1 MGAKPN
7 SDTGTYEEQLSELES
22 RLKGHDQDESMLGDV
37 GLAIRNLLARNGG
50 SEGHIRQILERQFDQ
65 GNLRRET
72 YELVEKLL
80 GKIVAEGGPPGP
92 DPDSV
97 EEPYVD
103 TAVIDPPG
111 ETKAAERV
119 NEQLQIGSVLRDRY
133 LLKEQ
138 VAEGSMGTVY
148 KALDRRLAET
158 GDENPFVAIK
168 VLSPKLSRNGTAL
181 RALQQE
187 AAKGRCLSHP
197 NIVRFIDLDREDE
210 LFFIV
215 MEWLPGRSLARI
227 LDDNRGSTLE
237 FSTAMNIVRQTARAL
252 TYAHQRGVIHA
263 DVKPG
268 NIIITPQGKVKLI
281 DFGVARVRQKE
292 NEGKSRFD
300 PNVMR
305 AGSPAYSSMQV
316 LTGEDPVPADDV
328 FSLAC
333 LMYRLIAG
341 YRVFGPRNAAD
352 AAQEGM
358 EPQVAPGLSGEQW
371 QVLRKALSYPRVTR
385 FDSPKAFMDAFA
397 GAPDKGAAARLRA
410 EQRPPAPVAVTA
422 SAAEPVMDKK
432 IAAVEAPGAGE
443 QSSSGVFE
451 VGADET
457 TQVAVDVPMRAG
469 RDSIMFEK
477 KEEPASGS
485 RAWLFVAAVIV
496 ISATAVIYR
505 PQLINDL
512 SLDESFDALTGF
524 VDGLAEQIV
533 DSPALPSD
541 GAEDVTTAEIEALE
555 ALPDE
560 ADVVETAAAADSENV
575 VEELVIDSTTG
586 AVDAVVQPD
595 GAPVGPSA
603 NGVAAVAEP
612 TVDAAA
618 EPAPEPLPPPVDF
631 SILPAPAAILE
642 LAGDQS
648 SAAVSATIREG
659 SDEIY
664 IDVVRNGDLAESREF
679 TFSEATDDGGRSDAS
694 SDRYSLGNNGV
705 LLFER
710 GQPRARLSVS
720 VPSNELREP
729 DLGVTLGLFDSIDSA
744 SAVGLVRLTVEDD
757 DQRAFEATLPVN
769 TVGFTSAGITVR
781 EFDPAVQVDLV
792 RYRPDSTAIEIP
804 YRFVDVSASEG
815 QDYFAP
821 GLSVVYFGPGQRTAR
836 ILVPLGQDARP
847 EQDEL
852 FTIELD
858 TVAAPANSGIYA
870 QISVT
875 ISDDDL

>member
-1 MGAKPN
+1 MGAKLN

-22 RLKGHDQDESMLGDV
+22 RLKVHDQDKSMLGDV
-37 GLAIRNLLARNGG
+37 GLAIRNLLTRNGG

-80 GKIVAEGGPPGP
+80 GKIVAEGGPHSP
-92 DPDSV
+92 DPDGV

-103 TAVIDPPG
+103 TAVIEQPG
-111 ETKAAERV
+111 ETKPSERV

-158 GDENPFVAIK
+158 GDKNPFVAIK

-227 LDDNRGSTLE
+227 LDDNRGSALE

-358 EPQVAPGLSGEQW
+358 EPQAAPGLNAGQW

-397 GAPDKGAAARLRA
+397 AAPGK
-410 EQRPPAPVAVTA
+410 
-422 SAAEPVMDKK
+422 
-432 IAAVEAPGAGE
+432 GAGE
-443 QSSSGVFE
+443 QAAAGKSPSVPAAITAVDPSAEPEMITKRDAVEATDAGMHTSSGAFE

-469 RDSIMFEK
+469 RDSIMFEQ
-477 KEEPASGS
+477 EQEPPSGS
-485 RAWLFVAAVIV
+485 RGWLIVAAAIV
-496 ISATAVIYR
+496 IAATAVIFR

-512 SLDESFDALTGF
+512 GLDESFEMLTNF
-524 VDGLAEQIV
+524 VDDLAERTAN
-533 DSPALPSD
+533 SPPPAP
-541 GAEDVTTAEIEALE
+541 GAAEDVPEDAIEALE
-555 ALPDE
+555 AFPDE
-560 ADVVETAAAADSENV
+560 TDIADMAAAEDSENV

-586 AVDAVVQPD
+586 TVDAVVLPID
-595 GAPVGPSA
+595 ESAEPVG
-603 NGVAAVAEP
+603 NDAAAASGAS
-612 TVDAAA
+612 VDAGA
-618 EPAPEPLPPPVDF
+618 EPAPDALPPPVDF
-631 SILPAPAAILE
+631 SMLPAPAAILD
-642 LAGDQS
+642 LAGNEQTATV
-648 SAAVSATIREG
+648 SAAIREG
-659 SDEIY
+659 SEEIY
-664 IDVVRNGDLAESREF
+664 IDVVRDGDLSVIRELMF
-679 TFSEATDDGGRSDAS
+679 VETTNDGRRRGAS
-694 SDRYSLGNNGV
+694 STRYALDNGGMLV
-705 LLFER
+705 FER
-710 GQPRARLSVS
+710 GQPRARLTVS
-720 VPSNELREP
+720 IPSNELREP
-729 DLGVTLGLFDSIDSA
+729 DLGVTLGLYDSNDSERA
-744 SAVGLVRLTVEDD
+744 IGRVQLTVEDD
-757 DQRAFEATLPVN
+757 DQRAFEAGLPVN
-769 TVGFTSAGITVR
+769 TVGFTAARVQVR
-781 EFDPAVQVDLV
+781 EFEPAVQVDLV
-792 RYRPDSTAIEIP
+792 
-804 YRFVDVSASEG
+804 VDVSATEG

-821 GLSVVYFGPGQRTAR
+821 GLPVVYFGPGQRTAR
-836 ILVPLGQDARP
+836 ILVPLGQDARR
-847 EQDEL
+847 EQDER
-852 FTIELD
+852 FMIELD